1 MYKRQVL
8 DDVPPSAVV
17 PILDFVRALLHL
29 RTQRWPD
36 VLTALI
42 SSDRWGDTYMQAV
55 ADHMAGSA
63 CIQLGMLGEGM
74 RRLQRAIDGPIPA
87 CTTRAMYAFGL
98 ALREQG
104 HEEKAKALFEQ
115 VFARDPSM
123 TAANDALR
131 SPSIRLTVTT
141 PEAIAERTDRWDPA
155 SVPARGESVMADG
168 APELDAMVTDA
179 QRELSRQIGLESV
192 KEQVAKLQSAST
204 LARVRADRGLA
215 TSARSLHLA
224 FTGPPGTGKTT
235 IARIVAK
242 IYCGLGFIKSD
253 KVVEA
258 TRRDM
263 VGEHLGSTAIKTSAL
278 IDSAMD
284 GVLFIDEAYTL
295 IQQGLSGGDAFGREA
310 VDTLLARMED
320 DRDRLVVIIA
330 GYDAEI
336 DRFLAANDG
345 LSSRFARRI
354 RFDSYTPNE
363 LARIGEFIA
372 RQRDSL
378 LTPDAVTELEEACT
392 PLYHDLRT
400 EGSLVRRASDL
411 AGNGRFIRNII
422 EAAEEEREYRLSAQG
437 DFASL
442 SEEDLMRIEARDV
455 RAALT
460 GVLSGLSH

>member
-1 MYKRQVL
+1 M
-8 DDVPPSAVV
+8 
-17 PILDFVRALLHL
+17 
-29 RTQRWPD
+29 
-36 VLTALI
+36 
-42 SSDRWGDTYMQAV
+42 
-55 ADHMAGSA
+55 
-63 CIQLGMLGEGM
+63 
-74 RRLQRAIDGPIPA
+74 
-87 CTTRAMYAFGL
+87 
-98 ALREQG
+98 
-104 HEEKAKALFEQ
+104 
-115 VFARDPSM
+115 
-123 TAANDALR
+123 
-131 SPSIRLTVTT
+131 
-141 PEAIAERTDRWDPA
+141 
-155 SVPARGESVMADG
+155 
-168 APELDAMVTDA
+168 
-179 QRELSRQIGLESV
+179 
-192 KEQVAKLQSAST
+192 
-204 LARVRADRGLA
+204 
-215 TSARSLHLA
+215 
-224 FTGPPGTGKTT
+224 
-235 IARIVAK
+235 
-242 IYCGLGFIKSD
+242 
-253 KVVEA
+253 
-258 TRRDM
+258 
-263 VGEHLGSTAIKTSAL
+263 
-278 IDSAMD
+278 
-284 GVLFIDEAYTL
+284 
-295 IQQGLSGGDAFGREA
+295 
-310 VDTLLARMED
+310 
-320 DRDRLVVIIA
+320 VIIA